1 MHGLLGRHLR
11 RKLLHKTGAGV
22 WTPDGVMERLVL
34 WVSQVWQ
41 QLNACLSRLG
51 THEALLGPQLFLS
64 CPVVP
69 NNTQAVV
76 RWLAR
81 LWNAVV
87 VPRVEE
93 AIISRVTAKRSSS
106 TNSSPSSQSLQW
118 SSPSNC
124 GLSAGQQAVVKAAL
138 SILVNKA
145 VLLGC
150 PLPRHEIDRYLLE
163 FRGGTIPLSAIGSFK
178 GSGGGG
184 GGRKGRDGS
193 KLRRSNTSPRK
204 KGSPAL
210 NWSCG
215 GSFREGSLS
224 NTDVSFITNGKVQRE
239 PEGLSVFSDD
249 ETDLIRELQTMCSS
263 KSEPDISKISR
274 AKDDMILFSSP
285 HGEVSP
291 PHRAEQETTIQ
302 QRPQTTVAPPS
313 GHSSVQAPVLSADRR
328 LGPRAKSQLPVPS
341 SRGQQARASASSNNN
356 SSSPVRV
363 QTPPSRSRTTNSS
376 RTKQVPPNNSSSS
389 NNNYYRNNINDNH
402 RSHEDIWIL
411 HRDLHENNK

>member
-1 MHGLLGRHLR
+1 MG
-11 RKLLHKTGAGV
+11 TGA
-22 WTPDGVMERLVL
+22 WTPDGVVERSVL

-69 NNTQAVV
+69 NNAQAVV

-106 TNSSPSSQSLQW
+106 SCSSSSTTSSSSSSSSSQRL
-118 SSPSNC
+118 SPSNC

-163 FRGGTIPLSAIGSFK
+163 FRGGTLPLSAVGSYK
-178 GSGGGG
+178 GNGGG

-224 NTDVSFITNGKVQRE
+224 NADVSFIANGKVQRE
-239 PEGLSVFSDD
+239 PVALSVFSDD

-263 KSEPDISKISR
+263 RSEPDISKISQT
-274 AKDDMILFSSP
+274 KDDLILFSSSP
-285 HGEVSP
+285 SKVSP
-291 PHRAEQETTIQ
+291 SHKAEQETAIQ
-302 QRPQTTVAPPS
+302 QRPQMTAVRQ
-313 GHSSVQAPVLSADRR
+313 SSRSSNQAAVQSSDRR
-328 LGPRAKSQLPVPS
+328 SGPRAKSQLPVPS
-341 SRGQQARASASSNNN
+341 SRGQQTRASTAATSSSSSSS
-356 SSSPVRV
+356 SSSPIRT

-376 RTKQVPPNNSSSS
+376 RTKQAPPNSSSS
-389 NNNYYRNNINDNH
+389 SSNYNYYRNNINDNNQ
-402 RSHEDIWIL
+402 SQEDIWIL
-411 HRDLHENNK
+411 HRDLHENNNK